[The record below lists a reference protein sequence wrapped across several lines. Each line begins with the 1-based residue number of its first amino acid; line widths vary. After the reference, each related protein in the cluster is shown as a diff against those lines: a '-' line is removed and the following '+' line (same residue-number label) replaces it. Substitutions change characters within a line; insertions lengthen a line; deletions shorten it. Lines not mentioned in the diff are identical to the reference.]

1 MPCKRT
7 KPSHAPIMPN
17 RHHIAGQRRQGAQID
32 AGFARRMK
40 IGTARSEKAVT
51 RGQPGEFIVLLD
63 RMAAGD
69 DLDPGAAEPSKF
81 IEQGGTRQRIELV
94 APGMSIVGNAAGA
107 AYPSDRLFE
116 TGPAMRHVAGLA
128 LNQVIGKHFMHI
140 GADAAL
146 DQEAGEMRARDMA
159 AQLDAIGISGA
170 YEGALQFVAN
180 PNLISRTHFA
190 RFLIERGVCADVHEV
205 FANYLIQGKPGYV
218 PHRWAGLEEA
228 VGWIRGAGGV
238 PVIAHPGRYKF
249 DALAFSTLFD
259 EFRRLGGAGIE
270 VVTGSHTVE
279 QYDEF
284 ARLAARYGFLASRG
298 SDFHAPV

>member
-1 MPCKRT
+1 MQASFPMLNVDMHCH
-7 KPSHAPIMPN
+7 SSVSVSALAPAGVAARAKGNGVDIWALTD
-17 RHHIAGQRRQGAQID
+17 HDEIGGIAEARAAAHDLGLHYVSGVEISVTSAVKTLHVVGLNID
-32 AGFARRMK
+32 E
-40 IGTARSEKAVT
+40 TNESLT
-51 RGQPGEFIVLLD
+51 RGLTE
-63 RMAAGD
+63 
-69 DLDPGAAEPSKF
+69 
-81 IEQGGTRQRIELV
+81 TRSGRV
-94 APGMSIVGNAAGA
+94 
-107 AYPSDRLFE
+107 R
-116 TGPAMRHVAGLA
+116 
-128 LNQVIGKHFMHI
+128 
-140 GADAAL
+140 
-146 DQEAGEMRARDMA
+146 RAREMA
-159 AQLDAIGISGA
+159 AQLEAAGIPGA
-170 YEGALQFVAN
+170 FDGAREFVGN

-249 DALAFSTLFD
+249 DALAISTLFD

-284 ARLAARYGFLASRG
+284 ARLAARYGFL
-298 SDFHAPV
+298 V